1 MLDTTPDI
9 LALISDDEAR
19 QRMELFLRNPNR
31 QSLHPSDIEQL
42 DRAIITAHRASALPD
57 ATEVHEYLKQD
68 ARWSESSAERVYN
81 HINVGKLILDL
92 QRRM

>member
-31 QSLHPSDIEQL
+31 QSLHPSDI
-42 DRAIITAHRASALPD
+42 
-57 ATEVHEYLKQD
+57 
-68 ARWSESSAERVYN
+68 
-81 HINVGKLILDL
+81 
-92 QRRM
+92 